1 MLGVQKAKS
10 EHIPV
15 MCHLLTELFQMEKDF
30 TAGSQV
36 EKMKAGLNMII
47 SNPDSGQLLLLLENN
62 QIIGMANLLFSIST
76 AEGGKVIVLEDF
88 ILSSKERGKGY
99 GKFFMKEIIRFAK
112 EHGFLRI
119 TLLVDADNP
128 TAQRFYEGIG
138 YQYSNMK
145 CMRVNV
151 NQTLN

>member
-1 MLGVQKAKS
+1 MLDVQKAKS

-62 QIIGMANLLFSIST
+62 QII
-76 AEGGKVIVLEDF
+76 
-88 ILSSKERGKGY
+88 
-99 GKFFMKEIIRFAK
+99 
-112 EHGFLRI
+112 
-119 TLLVDADNP
+119 
-128 TAQRFYEGIG
+128 
-138 YQYSNMK
+138 
-145 CMRVNV
+145 
-151 NQTLN
+151 